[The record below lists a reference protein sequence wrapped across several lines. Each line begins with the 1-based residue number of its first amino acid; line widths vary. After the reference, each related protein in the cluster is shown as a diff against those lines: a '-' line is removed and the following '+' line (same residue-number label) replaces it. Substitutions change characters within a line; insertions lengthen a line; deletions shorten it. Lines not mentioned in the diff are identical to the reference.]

1 MKNTFLI
8 IYVLFFSCAL
18 FAQDKSKI
26 IEINILP
33 YKRLTNGAFFKSLVL
48 KSDEEALDYLSN
60 FDFQWGYHY
69 KIKAKRI
76 ELANPPADGSSIEYE
91 LVKVI
96 SKEKANPLDT
106 FQLLLQSLKYLGPP
120 SDDESY
126 EMMKPLSDSTYLY
139 DEQIQLIVPENF
151 QVKFNE
157 ALMPEK
163 WIFGKFVFADDNK
176 IRLVGFR

>member
-1 MKNTFLI
+1 MKDIFII
-8 IYVLFFSCAL
+8 IYVLFFSCEL

-26 IEINILP
+26 IEINISP
-33 YKRLTNGAFFKSLVL
+33 YKQLANGAFFKSLVL

-60 FDFQWGYHY
+60 FDFKWGYHY

-106 FQLLLQSLKYLGPP
+106 FQLLLQGQKYLGPP
-120 SDDESY
+120 SDDDSY

-151 QVKFNE
+151 KVKFNE
-157 ALMPEK
+157 ALLPEK